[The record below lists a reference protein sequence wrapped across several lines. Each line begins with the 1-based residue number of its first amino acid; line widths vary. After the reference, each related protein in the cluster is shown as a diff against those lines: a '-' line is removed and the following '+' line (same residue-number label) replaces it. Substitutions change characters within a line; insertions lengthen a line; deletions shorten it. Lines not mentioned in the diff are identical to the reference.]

1 MIELTTL
8 GNITCYSIILAMAV
22 VIFKAFS
29 YPLSNFFRA
38 INPFVHYRLWQGV
51 SSRVDDINM
60 DVFTLKQE
68 IKDLK
73 SELNKLKNNKTKTS
87 KK

>member
-8 GNITCYSIILAMAV
+8 GTITCYAIIIAMV
-22 VIFKAFS
+22 GVLIKTFS

-38 INPFVHYRLWQGV
+38 LNPLVHYRLWQNLNTKTE
-51 SSRVDDINM
+51 DLNM
-60 DVFTLKQE
+60 DIFMLKGE

-73 SELNKLKNNKTKTS
+73 SEINRLKNNKAKKT
-87 KK
+87 

>member
-8 GNITCYSIILAMAV
+8 GIITCYAIIIAMV
-22 VIFKAFS
+22 GVLIKTFS

-38 INPFVHYRLWQGV
+38 LNPFVHYRLWQNMNTKTE
-51 SSRVDDINM
+51 DLNM
-60 DVFTLKQE
+60 DVFMLKGE

-73 SELNKLKNNKTKTS
+73 SEINKLKNNKTA
-87 KK
+87 KKK

>member
-8 GNITCYSIILAMAV
+8 GAITCYAIIIAMLGV
-22 VIFKAFS
+22 LIKTFS

-38 INPFVHYRLWQGV
+38 LNPLVHYRLWQNLNTKTE
-51 SSRVDDINM
+51 DLNM
-60 DVFTLKQE
+60 DIFMLKGE

-73 SELNKLKNNKTKTS
+73 SEINKLKNNKP
-87 KK
+87 KKK

>member
-8 GNITCYSIILAMAV
+8 GIITCYAIIIAMV
-22 VIFKAFS
+22 GVLIKTFS

-38 INPFVHYRLWQGV
+38 LNPFVHYRLWQNMNTKTE
-51 SSRVDDINM
+51 DLNM
-60 DVFTLKQE
+60 DVFMLKGE

-73 SELNKLKNNKTKTS
+73 AEINKLKNNKTA
-87 KK
+87 KKK

>member
-8 GNITCYSIILAMAV
+8 GAITCYAIIIAMLGV
-22 VIFKAFS
+22 LIKTFS

-38 INPFVHYRLWQGV
+38 LNPLVHYRLWQNLNTKTE
-51 SSRVDDINM
+51 DLNM
-60 DVFTLKQE
+60 DIFMLKEE

-73 SELNKLKNNKTKTS
+73 SEINRLKNNKTK